1 MSEAPIVTV
10 EQGQLQGRVGTSPN
24 GKTFFSFQG
33 IPYAKPP
40 IGPLRF
46 KAPQPPEPW
55 QGIYNAT
62 AEGNIAP
69 QITLESKYVGED
81 NCLFLNVYSPK
92 LDGADLPVMVSIHGG
107 GFKFGSGNTDLYG
120 PDYLIEKDVVLVT
133 LNYRCGVLGFL
144 SLNIPEVPG
153 NAGMKDVVQAIRW
166 IKSNIQKFGGDAN
179 NITVFGESAG
189 GAAVSFLSVS
199 PLSKPL
205 INKAIIQSGTGLN
218 YFATQKNPLQN
229 ARTLAKIL
237 GCQSDDPEDIFV
249 FLQGCSTK
257 QIVEAHEQMNPT
269 KFTIVKL
276 NYFTVVFEKE
286 FPGVEGFITESF
298 LDLVTSGRIA
308 DIPMMIGFCTL
319 EFIKDEQIPDLQFF
333 IPDEFNLKKD
343 SKESLEIVEK
353 FKHLYLKGDHAEGM
367 ARLISDRS
375 IKVDTNR
382 LVKYLVQVTNR
393 PIYFYNFDYV
403 GALNIY
409 DKIMKN
415 PYNHAAHM
423 DDLGY
428 LFKNVFQKDLT
439 TSELDNKVR
448 ERMLKLWTNFA
459 KFGNPTPD
467 KDYNL
472 PITWQPVD
480 KDNAY
485 YLNIGSELTLQ
496 TDVDKEKMDFWD
508 DLYRKYFR
516 IWEQPKT
523 NSDEVIIKYKP
534 PTNVDTVQ
542 APKEPKE
549 IKTAAAPTVAKV
561 NGESSV
567 PKQDDIETNMKGM
580 VIKASDPP
588 EDDLPKNIGVNKFI
602 NFYDSLGKNT

>member
-81 NCLFLNVYSPK
+81 NCLFLNIYSPK
-92 LDGADLPVMVSIHGG
+92 LDGADLPVM
-107 GFKFGSGNTDLYG
+107 
-120 PDYLIEKDVVLVT
+120 
-133 LNYRCGVLGFL
+133 
-144 SLNIPEVPG
+144 
-153 NAGMKDVVQAIRW
+153 
-166 IKSNIQKFGGDAN
+166 
-179 NITVFGESAG
+179 
-189 GAAVSFLSVS
+189 
-199 PLSKPL
+199 
-205 INKAIIQSGTGLN
+205 
-218 YFATQKNPLQN
+218 
-229 ARTLAKIL
+229 
-237 GCQSDDPEDIFV
+237 
-249 FLQGCSTK
+249 
-257 QIVEAHEQMNPT
+257 IVEAHEQMNPT

-367 ARLISDRS
+367 ARLLSDRS

-439 TSELDNKVR
+439 ISELDNKVR

-467 KDYNL
+467 KDYYL

-534 PTNVDTVQ
+534 PTNVYTVQ
-542 APKEPKE
+542 EPNE
-549 IKTAAAPTVAKV
+549 IKTAAAPTVSKV

-567 PKQDDIETNMKGM
+567 PKQVDIETNMKGM
-580 VIKASDPP
+580 VIRASDPP